1 MTRKIIAIKRREVH
15 HRDGAP
21 KPEMHDVTADQT
33 KSLLKTLLFERS
45 DISHCIGK
53 HENRLYIMEPMN
65 VLSKDYTCNEI
76 EYHPLAHMLD

>member
-1 MTRKIIAIKRREVH
+1 MTRKIIAIKRRKSH
-15 HRDGAP
+15 HRDGYP
-21 KPEMHDVTADQT
+21 TPDVYEVTADQT
-33 KSLLKTLLFERS
+33 KTLLKSLLFERC

-65 VLSKDYTCNEI
+65 VQSKDYTCNPI

>member
-1 MTRKIIAIKRREVH
+1 MTRKIIAIKRRQVH

-21 KPEMHDVTADQT
+21 KPEMHEVTADQT
-33 KSLLKTLLFERS
+33 KSLLKTLLFERR

-65 VLSKDYTCNEI
+65 VQSKDYTCNPI

>member
-1 MTRKIIAIKRREVH
+1 MTRKIIAIKRRQVH

-21 KPEMHDVTADQT
+21 KPEVHEVASDQT
-33 KSLLKTLLFERS
+33 KSLLKTLLFDRG

>member
-1 MTRKIIAIKRREVH
+1 MTRKIIAIKRRQVH

-21 KPEMHDVTADQT
+21 RPEVHEVTADQT
-33 KSLLKTLLFERS
+33 KGLLKTLLFDRG

-65 VLSKDYTCNEI
+65 VVSKDYTCNEI

>member
-21 KPEMHDVTADQT
+21 KPEVHEVTADQT
-33 KSLLKTLLFERS
+33 KSLLKSLLFDRC

-65 VLSKDYTCNEI
+65 VVSKDYTCNEI